1 MEGAVEARV
10 YPRYA
15 RSCALVARIGERP
28 RSGPLARGQC
38 PLHTPRMSPTQR
50 PPSATRRATYS
61 PGSDRQPA
69 PALAASPA
77 VPTAHSAETGRTYRL
92 DRLIGKG
99 GFGEVF
105 LATPTPA
112 NGFPEHV
119 CVKISDRLTGWLREA
134 YFAELLA
141 REPRALRVYDRFPE
155 LAHGQMRYCL
165 AMEYAEHGDLGAWLE
180 REGAQSER
188 FVRRELAAIS
198 GALDALHRG
207 QAMHRDL
214 TPFNVFVCAGNQ
226 LKLGD
231 FGIAIHQINPRG
243 VTADSFNL
251 FHVPNEIAW
260 GKVRRWQK
268 RDDVYQ
274 IGLLAA
280 MLLRGDIKSPMRSKD
295 VRGLPCSD
303 HLKEVIHCC
312 LGSRGK
318 RYESAQELIK
328 ALRTRPKEPRLGRV
342 TSLADKRLSF
352 TGFLVR
358 PRDEAKKAAKKA
370 GAIVQSKPGK
380 STDILVR
387 GRPNALQIAGR
398 DGGSK
403 LIEVRR
409 LAAQGHKVT
418 VIDERQFWRLAV
430 PAKRARAKQ

>member
-1 MEGAVEARV
+1 
-10 YPRYA
+10 
-15 RSCALVARIGERP
+15 
-28 RSGPLARGQC
+28 
-38 PLHTPRMSPTQR
+38 MSPTQR
-50 PPSATRRATYS
+50 PPATTRRATYS
-61 PGSDRQPA
+61 PRSDRQPA
-69 PALAASPA
+69 PTLAPSPA
-77 VPTAHSAETGRTYRL
+77 APVAHSVETGRTYRL

-112 NGFPEHV
+112 NGFPEQV
-119 CVKISDRLTGWLREA
+119 CVKISDRLTAWLREA

-141 REPRALRVYDRFPE
+141 RESRALRVYDRFPE
-155 LAHGQMRYCL
+155 AVHGQMRYCL

-188 FVRRELAAIS
+188 FVRRELAAIA
-198 GALDALHRG
+198 GALDVLHRG

-231 FGIAIHQINPRG
+231 FGIATHQLNPRG

-318 RYESAQELIK
+318 RYESAKELIA
-328 ALRTRPKEPRLGRV
+328 ALRTRPRESRLGRV
-342 TSLADKRLSF
+342 TSLAGKRVSF

-358 PRDEAKKAAKKA
+358 PRDEATKAAKKA
-370 GAIVQSKPGK
+370 GATVQSKPGK
-380 STDILVR
+380 TTDILVR
-387 GRPNALQIAGR
+387 GRPNAQQIAGR

-418 VIDERQFWRLAV
+418 VIDERQFWRLVTPATR
-430 PAKRARAKQ
+430 PRAKR